1 MDDFNHATKN
11 IYGYAY
17 QVDWTDHVLTDE
29 PIYCYSFTHN
39 AYLVFDAP
47 DAPPLPEP
55 VIASPELH
63 ASDVHHDAYRAVK
76 VDVPRTF
83 KLALAHPKW
92 GEPAHT
98 ELRTFINRRE

>member
-1 MDDFNHATKN
+1 MLLIF
-11 IYGYAY
+11 
-17 QVDWTDHVLTDE
+17 
-29 PIYCYSFTHN
+29 
-39 AYLVFDAP
+39 

-63 ASDVHHDAYRAVK
+63 ASDAHHDAYRAVK

-98 ELRTFINRRE
+98 ELRPLTEENKAMVRINADLATTATNVPT